1 MTGLPA
7 MTGDPPMTGRD
18 LNVVG
23 AAALALVRDRGRPRT
38 GALQGEMDVI
48 ADGAVAIRD
57 GLIAAAGPTEE
68 ILAEWD
74 DPAVE
79 RLDATGRTVLP
90 GLVECHSHPIFGG
103 ERHQEYAERLG
114 GASLAEVA
122 ARGGGIWSS
131 VVASRTAS
139 DHDLSSR
146 LDTVYRRIAA
156 GGVTTLEV
164 KSGYGLT
171 TEEELRELRLLE
183 DSRRL
188 TPLEL
193 VITFLGAHVV
203 PRDIGAGDGG
213 AAASEA
219 YTDLIA
225 TEMLPAVVEQGI
237 AQFHDVTVEDGLF
250 TPAQA
255 RRLIRMGREAGL
267 PPRVHADAWKP
278 SQGWATAAGERA
290 VSAEHLTYTPDAEI
304 RDVGSSETVAV
315 LLPVAELIYM
325 TDRRANARLFID
337 NDVPVAVATDYCS
350 SIHATSLLQTMG
362 LAAPWFR
369 LTPAEV
375 IVGAT
380 LNAAYSLGLQ
390 HRCGSL
396 DAGKRGD
403 LIVLDCPHPNEM
415 FLAPGAPLLTDV
427 VIGGARVRARVEPE
441 ESA

>member
-1 MTGLPA
+1 MTGQ
-7 MTGDPPMTGRD
+7 D

-23 AAALALVRDRGRPRT
+23 AAAVALVRDRGGPRS
-38 GALQGEMDVI
+38 GALQDEMDVI

-57 GLIAAAGPTEE
+57 GLIVAAGPTGEV
-68 ILAEWD
+68 LADWG
-74 DPAVE
+74 DPAVT
-79 RLDATGRTVLP
+79 RLDATGKTVLP

-103 ERHQEYAERLG
+103 ERHEEYAERLG

-131 VVASRTAS
+131 VVASRVAS
-139 DHDLSSR
+139 DDELSAR
-146 LDTVYRRIAA
+146 LDTAYRRIVA

-171 TEEELRELRLLE
+171 VAEELRELRLLE
-183 DSRRL
+183 VSRRL
-188 TPLEL
+188 TPLDL

-203 PRDIGAGDGG
+203 PRDIGSGDGG
-213 AAASEA
+213 PAAGEA

-225 TEMLPAVVEQGI
+225 DEMLPAVVEQGI

-255 RRLIRMGREAGL
+255 QRLIRLGRDMGL

-290 VSAEHLTYTPDAEI
+290 VSAEHLTYTPDGEI
-304 RDVGSSETVAV
+304 RDVGSTQTVAV

-337 NDVPVAVATDYCS
+337 NDVPIAIATDYCS

-375 IVGAT
+375 IVGVT

-390 HRCGSL
+390 DRCGSL
-396 DAGKRGD
+396 DTGKRGD

-427 VIGGARVRARVEPE
+427 VIGGRQIRG
-441 ESA
+441 